1 MVSDLGPRNKD
12 RQSAEGEKDM
22 TNLLQFHQGLLLN
35 TILFKVIL
43 RSVDDFLNDLFVDLT
58 LQTCQYG
65 SLAWPPPP
73 MCKPR
78 LNKGITNGDGVRHDS
93 D

>member
-1 MVSDLGPRNKD
+1 
-12 RQSAEGEKDM
+12 M

-43 RSVDDFLNDLFVDLT
+43 RGVDDFLDDLFVDLT
-58 LQTCQYG
+58 LQTCQYEL
-65 SLAWPPPP
+65 LAWPPLM

-78 LNKGITNGDGVRHDS
+78 LTEGTTNSDDVRHDS
-93 D
+93 GYS